1 MLIIP
6 AIDIKDGK
14 CVRLLQGY
22 FSKQTVYSDFPEEV
36 AYSFQNSGAKRL
48 HLVDLDG
55 AKTGITKNYAIIEK
69 IVSTVQLP
77 IQLGG
82 GIRSFEQITN
92 WLSLGVS
99 SVVVGTLALKQPAVV
114 GLSLAKFG
122 PERIILAVDVR
133 KGKVS
138 SEGWQNNS
146 EISAIKFV
154 KNFGNAGLGRIIY
167 TDISRDGTLAGPNLQ
182 AIKEIALQTG
192 LKITASG
199 GIASKHHLLQL
210 QELAPFGVDSVIV
223 GRAFYE
229 SRILPEEVF

>member
-14 CVRLLQGY
+14 CVRLLQGH
-22 FSKQTVYSDFPEEV
+22 FSRQTVYSDFPEEV
-36 AYSFQNSGAKRL
+36 ARSFQDSGAKRL

-55 AKTGITKNYAIIEK
+55 AKTGVTKNYAIIEK
-69 IVSTVQLP
+69 IVSALQIP

-82 GIRSFEQITN
+82 GIRSFEQIMN
-92 WLSLGVS
+92 WLSSGIS

-114 GLSLAKFG
+114 ELSLAKFG
-122 PERIILAVDVR
+122 PEKIILAVDVR
-133 KGKVS
+133 DDLVT
-138 SEGWQNNS
+138 SEGWQQNS
-146 EISAIKFV
+146 KMTAIEFV
-154 KNFGNAGLGRIIY
+154 KNFENAGLGRIIY

-182 AIKEIALQTG
+182 AIKEIALETG

-199 GIASKHHLLQL
+199 GIASKHHLQQL
-210 QELAPFGVDSVIV
+210 QKLEPFGVDSVIV

-229 SRILPEEVF
+229 GRILPEEVF